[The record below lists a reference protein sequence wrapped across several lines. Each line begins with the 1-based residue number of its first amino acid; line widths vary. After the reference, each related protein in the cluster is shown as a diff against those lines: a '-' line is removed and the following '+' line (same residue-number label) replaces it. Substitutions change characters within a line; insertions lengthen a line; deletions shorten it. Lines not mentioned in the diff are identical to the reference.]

1 MSDEPFCVGDLV
13 ETCQGPVL
21 RHRGKVTV
29 VEGGS
34 VTIQHDTKCPLCD
47 HEKGERRYSELTEE
61 RVLVVWRVIPG
72 TEKTYLDRMLDAL
85 DD

>member
-1 MSDEPFCVGDLV
+1 MSDEPFSVGDLV

-29 VEGGS
+29 VEDER

-47 HEKGERRYSELTEE
+47 NEKGERRYSELTED
-61 RVLVVWRVIPG
+61 RTQVVWRIVPG
-72 TEKTYLDRMLDAL
+72 TEKSYLDRMLDAL